1 MAQKPDTAR
10 NASAMERVGK
20 RKLGYNVAQV
30 NAFLERAHTLY
41 ESELDLRRKIFKRF
55 LLTWSVMVTL
65 LVKLMLRYR
74 VWNVR

>member
-41 ESELDLRRKIFKRF
+41 ESDEARLTQKDLSLIHI
-55 LLTWSVMVTL
+55 
-65 LVKLMLRYR
+65 
-74 VWNVR
+74 